1 MDTNNR
7 IRALHPFLCFKLA
20 LWSIVE
26 LLSGV
31 YLLNKRQHLNN
42 LMLSVVS
49 LFAHIV
55 KEYVERETIKSDFF
69 QGPAIDAMRV
79 GKRKTKIP
87 RDIFVLNLNT
97 LQRPKNRQYT
107 SMKDTFHFRQS

>member
-1 MDTNNR
+1 M
-7 IRALHPFLCFKLA
+7 
-20 LWSIVE
+20 
-26 LLSGV
+26 LSGV

-49 LFAHIV
+49 SFAHIV

-79 GKRKTKIP
+79 GKLKTKVP
-87 RDIFVLNLNT
+87 RDICVLNLNT
-97 LQRPKNRQYT
+97 LQRLKDRQHT
-107 SMKDTFHFRQS
+107 SMKDSFHFRQS